1 MECLEKYTYNE
12 ISNIIFNIFASEGI
26 HFESTENSFAELG
39 VDSIM
44 FVTIIIE
51 LEDTLNISFSDN
63 IPLMSEC
70 ETVNEL
76 IEKTIDHIHINN

>member
-1 MECLEKYTYNE
+1 MEYLEKYTYNE
-12 ISNIIFNIFASEGI
+12 ILNIIINIVASEGI

-39 VDSIM
+39 IDSIM

-51 LEDTLNISFSDN
+51 LEDALNISFSDN

-70 ETVNEL
+70 ETINKL
-76 IEKTIDHIHINN
+76 IEKTIDHIHKNN